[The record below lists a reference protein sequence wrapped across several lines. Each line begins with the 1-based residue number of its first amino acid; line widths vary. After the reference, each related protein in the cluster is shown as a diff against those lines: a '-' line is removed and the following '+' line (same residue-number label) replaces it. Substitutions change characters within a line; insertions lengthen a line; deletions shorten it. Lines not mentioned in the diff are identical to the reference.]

1 MCGKIVGND
10 EREEKR
16 ETFMG
21 GISCSPNSAVGVNA
35 GGGGMSGIDKD
46 ESRLS

>member
-1 MCGKIVGND
+1 MWVNCKKDKKEG
-10 EREEKR
+10 KR

-35 GGGGMSGIDKD
+35 GSGGM
-46 ESRLS
+46 